1 MRATGGKI
9 SVKWVK
15 AFFYRLFGCRYY
27 IFNIFACITLM
38 TPKTRNEREND

>member
-1 MRATGGKI
+1 MCVTGGKI

-15 AFFYRLFGCRYY
+15 AFFFRLFDYTSD

-38 TPKTRNEREND
+38 TPKTRNERENN